1 MFAVWPAPIIRK
13 KVIVQCYHQLLPGMR
28 EILRAAGIQHHM
40 SECRSKQPI
49 ARKNNDYGLASK
61 NNKHT
66 IMKNTKPENQ
76 KSKSQF
82 NTNKR
87 RPENKDNLD
96 SREGEEQLFR
106 KDDVTHNRK
115 ETKSQKKKN
124 S

>member
-1 MFAVWPAPIIRK
+1 M
-13 KVIVQCYHQLLPGMR
+13 Q
-28 EILRAAGIQHHM
+28 EILRAAVIQHHM

-49 ARKNNDYGLASK
+49 PRKNNDYGLASK